1 MAKLNQKTIDSVS
14 IAEVKALEPFIRAY
28 NKNRDVAEAE
38 RQAKILEEFK
48 GKASDVDYQKF
59 LSQSQAYLENGE
71 VPTESEWS
79 QIKTIYREKG
89 NKKIVASRES
99 LEYLSKEYSGVA
111 SIAVSE
117 TESISPK
124 QVVLNLK
131 RAERGVE
138 LVQTLKTVLTIFA
151 GIVGFVGFAL
161 FSRILATS
169 LIKDVSKVA
178 TGILG
183 GLLSLVGLALF
194 AVIVAKLMGFVVKE
208 AKKERNLAEVAEA
221 SNHDK
226 IVLLQTAIKTAEEN
240 IKKIEAQYEVE
251 ILARTDFSDLLVP
264 VEHNGKKR
272 IKPQTGEGKEPA
284 ELKTADENS
293 RSVEVSI
300 EETLEETSEENV
312 QKTE

>member
-1 MAKLNQKTIDSVS
+1 MAKINQKNIDSVS

-38 RQAKILEEFK
+38 RQSKVLEEFK
-48 GKASDVDYQKF
+48 GKLAEADYQKF
-59 LSQSQAYLENGE
+59 LSQSQAYMEKGE
-71 VPTESEWS
+71 VPTEAEWS
-79 QIKTIYREKG
+79 QIKTIYREQG

-111 SIAVSE
+111 SIVVSE

-138 LVQTLKTVLTIFA
+138 LMQTLKTVLTILA

-161 FSRILATS
+161 LSRILATS
-169 LIKDVSKVA
+169 LIKDASRVV

-194 AVIVAKLMGFVVKE
+194 AVIIAKLMGFVVKE
-208 AKKERNLAEVAEA
+208 AKKERNLAEEAEA

-251 ILARTDFSDLLVP
+251 ILARTDFSDLLAP
-264 VEHNGKKR
+264 IEHNGKKR
-272 IKPQTGEGKEPA
+272 TKTKNGEGNEPA

-293 RSVEVSI
+293 KVVEVSI
-300 EETLEETSEENV
+300 EENLEEKSGENV
-312 QKTE
+312 KKTE